1 MNLRRNNKILFE
13 RVRHCY
19 SGGRVENRIGY
30 FSTQLLRSFARR
42 RLLWYSGA
50 LVLWCIL
57 LLAGCGYTAKT
68 ILPDNVKTIH
78 VDTFRNNIDIT
89 KEVGAKD
96 KYEVYRPNLEV
107 DLRDA
112 IVNRIFLDGSLK
124 VADKGFSDAV
134 LEGQIMQYRK
144 DPLRYQNEV
153 VQEYRISIV
162 CDIKLI
168 NRKDS
173 KVLFEEENITGDTT
187 YLTTGALLK
196 TETSALNDAMSDLAR
211 RIINRIVENW

>member
-1 MNLRRNNKILFE
+1 MNLRKNNKFYLYIFA
-13 RVRHCY
+13 
-19 SGGRVENRIGY
+19 
-30 FSTQLLRSFARR
+30 FALLCATS
-42 RLLWYSGA
+42 
-50 LVLWCIL
+50 
-57 LLAGCGYTAKT
+57 GCGYTTKT
-68 ILPDNVKTIH
+68 MLPDNVKTIH

-89 KEVGAKD
+89 KEVSAKD

-124 VADKGFSDAV
+124 VADKGSSDAV

-187 YLTTGALLK
+187 YFTTGALLK

>member
-1 MNLRRNNKILFE
+1 MNWKKNNIQ
-13 RVRHCY
+13 
-19 SGGRVENRIGY
+19 RI
-30 FSTQLLRSFARR
+30 SWCSACPAP
-42 RLLWYSGA
+42 LWYGGV
-50 LVLWCIL
+50 LVLWCSL
-57 LLAGCGYTAKT
+57 LLTGCGYTTKT
-68 ILPDNVKTIH
+68 MLPDNVKTIH

-89 KEVGAKD
+89 KEVSAKD
-96 KYEVYRPNLEV
+96 RYEVYRPNLEV

-124 VADKGFSDAV
+124 VSDKSSSDAV

-144 DPLRYQNEV
+144 DPLRYQDEV
-153 VQEYRISIV
+153 VQEYRISII

-187 YLTTGALLK
+187 YFTTGTLLK

-211 RIINRIVENW
+211 RIINRIAENW